1 MGRLGRLNKHVAVEE
16 RVEPPA
22 AAGENGASAPDVR
35 LDRVTKRFD
44 DVVAVDALSLE
55 VPRGS
60 FFALLGPSGCGKT
73 TTLRM
78 IGGFEEPTDGTIY
91 LGDRDV
97 TDLQPYKRD
106 VNTVFQSYALFPHL
120 SVFENVAFGLRRRGV
135 DKAQV
140 RERVTEMID
149 LVQLKGMER
158 RKPRQCSGGQQQRV
172 ALARALVNKPQVLL
186 LDEPLG
192 ALDLKLRKEMQL
204 FIKALQNDLGIT
216 FIHVTHDQGEAL
228 SMSDRVAVMS
238 NGVIEQLDEPR
249 AIYDHPA
256 SAFVAD
262 FIGDMNFVDAI
273 VVDAASGA
281 FTAEAG
287 SGILIKGTG
296 RARPRTRV
304 RVGLRPERVVVKPGS
319 APSRPNSA
327 NAEVQAKLYLGDQVQ
342 VVVKLANDST
352 LIAREQRAT
361 AHPGLDTVQPG
372 DQVAVSWDEAAPLL
386 MNDRVPTNV
395 PDEEER

>member
-1 MGRLGRLNKHVAVEE
+1 MATETESQLRGDEAQDRAGAAEGAYDVEL
-16 RVEPPA
+16 R
-22 AAGENGASAPDVR
+22 SI
-35 LDRVTKRFD
+35 TKRFAA
-44 DVVAVDALSLE
+44 VVAVDNITLG
-55 VPRGS
+55 VRRGEFMS
-60 FFALLGPSGCGKT
+60 LLGPSGCGKT

-78 IGGFEEPTDGTIY
+78 IAGFEQPDEGELLIGGTDAVG
-91 LGDRDV
+91 V
-97 TDLQPYKRD
+97 PPYRRD
-106 VNTVFQSYALFPHL
+106 VNMVFQQYALFPHM
-120 SVFENVAFGLRRRGV
+120 SVIDNVAYGLKQRGLSKAERRRRAGE
-135 DKAQV
+135 AL
-140 RERVTEMID
+140 E
-149 LVQLKGMER
+149 LVHLTGRDHHRPSML
-158 RKPRQCSGGQQQRV
+158 SGGQQQRV
-172 ALARALVNKPQVLL
+172 ALARALVMNPRVLL

-273 VVDAASGA
+273 VVDASAGA

-287 SGILIKGTG
+287 AGIVIKGTG

-304 RVGLRPERVVVKPGS
+304 RVGLRPERVVVQPGS
-319 APSRPNSA
+319 GPSGPNSA
-327 NAEVQAKLYLGDQVQ
+327 SAEVQAKLYLGDQVQ
-342 VVVKLANDST
+342 VVVKLANDAT

-386 MNDRVPTNV
+386 MNDRVPANV
-395 PDEEER
+395 PEEEER